1 MMFPVVRF
9 GRAGGIDFCENL
21 RTMKIL
27 VYGAGVLGS
36 LYAAR
41 LAESGCD
48 VSILA
53 RGRRLQDIR
62 EHGIVLQELSAEH
75 RVSIQVNVVERLAPE
90 DRYDLVVVLM
100 NRTQARSILPV
111 LADHEHTPAVLF
123 MCNNA
128 AGPDEWMDALGK
140 ERIVLGFS
148 GAGGGF
154 EGHTIRYHVVS
165 GRNQATTF
173 GELDGKTTP
182 RLIKITDVFRE
193 AGFPVEISPNM
204 DAWLKS
210 HVAKVLPVALAMYM
224 TDGDNYRTARNREA
238 LVLAFRA
245 MKECFRVLK
254 ALDIPIEPS
263 KLEIVE
269 WVPERLAVFLMRK
282 MMSTKQAEI
291 VMAAHANA
299 ARDEMIQLAED
310 FMQLARRTSVPTPA
324 MNRLLADIETDQ

>member
-1 MMFPVVRF
+1 
-9 GRAGGIDFCENL
+9 
-21 RTMKIL
+21 MKIL
-27 VYGAGVLGS
+27 IYGAGVLGS

-41 LAESGCD
+41 LGESGCD

-53 RGRRLQDIR
+53 RGQRLQDIR
-62 EHGIVLQELSAEH
+62 EHGIVLEELSSA
-75 RVSIQVNVVERLAPE
+75 RRTAIQVNVVERLAPE
-90 DRYDLVVVLM
+90 DSYDLVVVLM
-100 NRTQARSILPV
+100 NKTQARSILPV
-111 LADHEHTPAVLF
+111 LAENEHTPAVLF

-128 AGPDEWMDALGK
+128 AGPDEWIEALGK

-154 EGHTIRYHVVS
+154 KGHTIRYHVVS
-165 GRNQATTF
+165 ARNQATTF

-182 RLIKITDVFRE
+182 RLMKIADVFRD

-224 TDGDNYRTARNREA
+224 TDGDNYRMARNREA
-238 LVLAFRA
+238 LVTAIRA
-245 MKECFRVLK
+245 MRECFRVLK

-263 KLEIVE
+263 KLKIVE
-269 WVPERLAVFLMRK
+269 WVPERLAVFLMRL

-310 FMQLARRTSVPTPA
+310 FRNLARRTSVPTPA
-324 MNRLLADIETDQ
+324 MDRLLAAIETD

>member
-1 MMFPVVRF
+1 
-9 GRAGGIDFCENL
+9 
-21 RTMKIL
+21 MKIL

-41 LAESGCD
+41 LGESGCD

-62 EHGIVLQELSAEH
+62 EHGIVLEELSSGGRAA
-75 RVSIQVNVVERLAPE
+75 IQVNVVERLAPE
-90 DRYDLVVVLM
+90 DSYDLVVVLM
-100 NRTQARSILPV
+100 NKTQARSILPV
-111 LADHEHTPAVLF
+111 LADNEHTPAVLF
-123 MCNNA
+123 MCNDA
-128 AGPDEWMDALGK
+128 SGPDEWIDALGK

-173 GELDGKTTP
+173 GELDGNTTP
-182 RLIKITDVFRE
+182 RLIQIADVFRE

-210 HVAKVLPVALAMYM
+210 HVAKVVPVALAMYM
-224 TDGDNYRTARNREA
+224 TDGDNYRMARNRDA
-238 LVLAFRA
+238 LVTAIKA
-245 MKECFRVLK
+245 MRECFRVLK
-254 ALDIPIEPS
+254 ALDIPIEPP
-263 KLEIVE
+263 KLKIVE
-269 WVPERLAVFLMRK
+269 WIPERLAVFLMRL

-291 VMAAHANA
+291 VMAAHASA
-299 ARDEMIQLAED
+299 ARDEMTQLAED
-310 FMQLARRTSVPTPA
+310 FMALARRTSVPTPA
-324 MNRLLADIETDQ
+324 MDRLLAAIETS